1 MLREDHCPSK
11 ESERALTLFLHA
23 SLRDNAMSLKLI
35 FAVSLIAV
43 FVAWYMFSVIPSLT
57 PPVILLVTFI
67 ALLCSP
73 GIIIGHGFTV
83 VPSLLAL

>member
-1 MLREDHCPSK
+1 
-11 ESERALTLFLHA
+11 
-23 SLRDNAMSLKLI
+23 MSLKLI

-83 VPSLLAL
+83 VPSLLALYVQPSIIRIGPMLIVWVIALE